1 MAPLNGE
8 SVGVGMPVIVSFDV
22 AVKDKA
28 TIEKHLKVTSTPK
41 QPGAWH
47 WLSDNEVHWRPKN
60 YWRAGTDVSVD
71 VDVNSVPAGAGIF
84 GQEDRHVEFHVG
96 NANIYKVNAQTHQM
110 QVFSNGKLLRTIP
123 ITTGKPGFTT
133 RSGVK
138 VIIEKFRQ
146 KRMNSETVGI
156 AQSDP
161 EYYDIDDVEYAMR
174 VTYSGEFIHAAP
186 WSVGSQGY
194 ANVSHG
200 CTGMS
205 TANAGWLYNM
215 TQRGDV
221 VEYTGTDRPM
231 EFTNGYGDWNEDF
244 ATYAKG
250 SALSLARPRGS
261 RAAVTLARS
270 ARSKPCLAH
279 RWSRRAWRSGDP
291 GTVWAARNRAW
302 LTADP
307 YRPQNERRPPPGS
320 GGGRRCVR
328 SATAGLVVRV
338 VVMTA
343 AATRARTGPCGL
355 VVSAPEGDV
364 VGVAQGVVVELVTG
378 CRVVEA
384 GLELVLV
391 LGVVTR
397 LLELLPGRLLD
408 VVGEHRRRQLGADA
422 VEPSTDPTLGRDAV
436 LVDTA
441 AGRERPRPARAR

>member
-1 MAPLNGE
+1 MSNVERGARDVPVDTRLTLEADGGTLRKVSVTSPAGPVPGKLSGDKVTWVAGGLLEPATAYAVTTVARRSDGNDVTRRSTFRTVDLSLDQQTYPSVAPLNGE
-8 SVGVGMPVIVSFDV
+8 SVGVGMPVIVSFDIG
-22 AVKDKA
+22 VKDKA

-47 WLSDNEVHWRPKN
+47 WISDNEVHWRPKN

-71 VDVNSVPAGAGIF
+71 VDINSVPAGGGIF

-96 NANIYKVNAQTHQM
+96 NANIYKVNARTHQM

-138 VIIEKFRQ
+138 VIIEKFRE

-156 AQSDP
+156 AQNDP

-231 EFTNGYGDWNEDF
+231 EFTNGYGDWNTDF

-250 SALSLARPRGS
+250 SALS
-261 RAAVTLARS
+261 
-270 ARSKPCLAH
+270 
-279 RWSRRAWRSGDP
+279 
-291 GTVWAARNRAW
+291 
-302 LTADP
+302 
-307 YRPQNERRPPPGS
+307 
-320 GGGRRCVR
+320 
-328 SATAGLVVRV
+328 
-338 VVMTA
+338 
-343 AATRARTGPCGL
+343 
-355 VVSAPEGDV
+355 
-364 VGVAQGVVVELVTG
+364 
-378 CRVVEA
+378 
-384 GLELVLV
+384 
-391 LGVVTR
+391 
-397 LLELLPGRLLD
+397 
-408 VVGEHRRRQLGADA
+408 
-422 VEPSTDPTLGRDAV
+422 
-436 LVDTA
+436 
-441 AGRERPRPARAR
+441 